1 MAERKPVLL
10 AVDDDQEVV
19 RAVER
24 DLRNRYAGDFTVVAA
39 GSGEDALEILRQ
51 LSSSGDP
58 VALVVTDQRMP
69 RMTGIELLAQS
80 QPLAPDAKRVLL
92 TAYADTEAAM
102 RAINEIR
109 LDHYLM
115 KPWHPPE
122 ERLYPVLDDL
132 LEDWRAAVETVA
144 AGTETDGD
152 AVSVIGHHFS
162 TESQRVRDLL
172 ANNQIAY
179 RWLEVDEEPAR
190 RLLAEAALGT
200 DRLPVVLLPDAEPLV
215 GPDPAEVAAR
225 VGLQTEE
232 ELALY
237 DLVVVGAGPA
247 GLAAAVYGASEGLRT
262 VVVERLTFG
271 GQAGMSS
278 RIENYLGF
286 PSGLSGAD
294 LARRA
299 TSQARRFR
307 AELLTA
313 QEAIGIDV
321 VGNTRVVRLAAGTEI
336 CSHTVLLAPG
346 VSYRRLD
353 AKGAERLTGR
363 GIWYGTASAGDAALL
378 DGQEAFVI
386 GGANSAGQ
394 AALHLASGAHVTILY
409 RGESLRKSMSQY
421 LVDRIEEM
429 PEEITVRLNTRVVET
444 HGAEALE
451 SITIDEDGA
460 VSQLPATAL
469 FVFVGAEPHTDWLG
483 TAPARSERGYI
494 LTGAQVLDLPD
505 ECTPWPLQR
514 HPMALETSV
523 PGVFAAGDVRDQSI
537 KRVAS
542 AVGEGSMAV
551 LLVHQYLKAH

>member
-10 AVDDDQEVV
+10 AVDDDHEVV

-24 DLRNRYAGDFTVVAA
+24 DLRSRYARDFTVVAA
-39 GSGEDALEILRQ
+39 GSGEEAVEILRR
-51 LSSSGDP
+51 LAASDDP
-58 VALVVTDQRMP
+58 VALIVTDQRMP
-69 RMTGIELLAQS
+69 RMTGVELLAQS
-80 QPLAPDAKRVLL
+80 ADLAPKARRVLL
-92 TAYADTEAAM
+92 TAYADTEVAM

-122 ERLYPVLDDL
+122 EHLYPVLDDL
-132 LEDWRAAVETVA
+132 LDDWRAAVEPASAGAVA
-144 AGTETDGD
+144 DGE

-162 TESQRVRDLL
+162 RESQRVRDLL

-190 RLLAEAALGT
+190 RLLAEAELGT
-200 DRLPVVLLPDAEPLV
+200 DRLPVVLLPESEPLV

-232 ELALY
+232 KMAYY
-237 DLVVVGAGPA
+237 DLVIVGAGPA
-247 GLAAAVYGASEGLRT
+247 GLAAAVYGASEGLHT
-262 VVVERLTFG
+262 VVVERGTFG

-299 TSQARRFR
+299 TTQARRFR

-321 VGNTRVVRLAAGTEI
+321 VGNTRVVRLAGDTEI

-353 AKGAERLTGR
+353 AEGSERLTGR

-378 DGQEAFVI
+378 DGQEASS
-386 GGANSAGQ
+386 SAGRTRQ
-394 AALHLASGAHVTILY
+394 
-409 RGESLRKSMSQY
+409 
-421 LVDRIEEM
+421 DRRRS
-429 PEEITVRLNTRVVET
+429 T
-444 HGAEALE
+444 
-451 SITIDEDGA
+451 S
-460 VSQLPATAL
+460 PAGRT
-469 FVFVGAEPHTDWLG
+469 
-483 TAPARSERGYI
+483 
-494 LTGAQVLDLPD
+494 
-505 ECTPWPLQR
+505 
-514 HPMALETSV
+514 
-523 PGVFAAGDVRDQSI
+523 
-537 KRVAS
+537 
-542 AVGEGSMAV
+542 
-551 LLVHQYLKAH
+551 

>member
-1 MAERKPVLL
+1 
-10 AVDDDQEVV
+10 
-19 RAVER
+19 
-24 DLRNRYAGDFTVVAA
+24 
-39 GSGEDALEILRQ
+39 
-51 LSSSGDP
+51 
-58 VALVVTDQRMP
+58 
-69 RMTGIELLAQS
+69 
-80 QPLAPDAKRVLL
+80 
-92 TAYADTEAAM
+92 M

-190 RLLAEAALGT
+190 RLLAEAVAWHRPAARRARCRT
-200 DRLPVVLLPDAEPLV
+200 PSRSSAR
-215 GPDPAEVAAR
+215 DPAEVAAR

-271 GQAGMSS
+271 GQAGASS

-286 PSGLSGAD
+286 PVRAVRCGPRASGDHTGAPFPRRAAHSAGSDRRRRRGKHPRRAARSRDRD
-294 LARRA
+294 LLAHGAAGAGSLVPATRREGRRTADRTGHLVRHGVRRRRGAARWAGGVRHRRSELGRAGGAPSRQRGARDDPLPWREPPKVDVAVPRRPHRGDARGDHRPPEHAGGGDARRRGA
-299 TSQARRFR
+299 GVDHDRRGRASSRSFR
-307 AELLTA
+307 PRRCSSSSAPSR
-313 QEAIGIDV
+313 
-321 VGNTRVVRLAAGTEI
+321 TR
-336 CSHTVLLAPG
+336 
-346 VSYRRLD
+346 
-353 AKGAERLTGR
+353 TG
-363 GIWYGTASAGDAALL
+363 S
-378 DGQEAFVI
+378 E
-386 GGANSAGQ
+386 
-394 AALHLASGAHVTILY
+394 
-409 RGESLRKSMSQY
+409 
-421 LVDRIEEM
+421 
-429 PEEITVRLNTRVVET
+429 PP
-444 HGAEALE
+444 
-451 SITIDEDGA
+451 
-460 VSQLPATAL
+460 LPAPIA
-469 FVFVGAEPHTDWLG
+469 
-483 TAPARSERGYI
+483 GYI

-505 ECTPWPLQR
+505 ECSPWPLER
-514 HPMALETSV
+514 HPIALETSV
-523 PGVFAAGDVRDQSI
+523 PGIFAAGDVRDQSI

-551 LLVHQYLKAH
+551 LLVHQYLKAHCMDPGELRRIAILADLARRAAAKSWRGTAVEQTLPRRRSTSSAETRRPSAVAAARG

>member
-1 MAERKPVLL
+1 
-10 AVDDDQEVV
+10 
-19 RAVER
+19 
-24 DLRNRYAGDFTVVAA
+24 
-39 GSGEDALEILRQ
+39 
-51 LSSSGDP
+51 
-58 VALVVTDQRMP
+58 
-69 RMTGIELLAQS
+69 
-80 QPLAPDAKRVLL
+80 
-92 TAYADTEAAM
+92 M

-152 AVSVIGHHFS
+152 AVCVIGHHFS

-271 GQAGMSS
+271 GQAGASS

-299 TSQARRFR
+299 TTQARRFR

-313 QEAIGIDV
+313 QEAIGVDV
-321 VGNTRVVRLAAGTEI
+321 VGNTRVVHLAAGTED
-336 CSHTVLLAPG
+336 LLAHGAAGAGSVVPATRREGHRTADRTGHLVRHG
-346 VSYRRLD
+346 VGRRRGL
-353 AKGAERLTGR
+353 ARWAGGVRHRRSELGR
-363 GIWYGTASAGDAALL
+363 A
-378 DGQEAFVI
+378 
-386 GGANSAGQ
+386 GGAPSRQ
-394 AALHLASGAHVTILY
+394 RGA
-409 RGESLRKSMSQY
+409 R
-421 LVDRIEEM
+421 DD
-429 PEEITVRLNTRVVET
+429 P
-444 HGAEALE
+444 
-451 SITIDEDGA
+451 
-460 VSQLPATAL
+460 LP
-469 FVFVGAEPHTDWLG
+469 W
-483 TAPARSERGYI
+483 
-494 LTGAQVLDLPD
+494 
-505 ECTPWPLQR
+505 
-514 HPMALETSV
+514 
-523 PGVFAAGDVRDQSI
+523 
-537 KRVAS
+537 
-542 AVGEGSMAV
+542 
-551 LLVHQYLKAH
+551 